1 MTAANSRTRT
11 KTTTRSTTSSAAK
24 AATVGRATKKTTP
37 TKTSAP
43 AKTAKTIK
51 TAKATNG
58 GAPAEPRFL
67 NRELSLLQFNERVLA
82 MAQNPSTP
90 LLERLRYLCIVSSNL
105 DEFFEIRVSSLK
117 EQDRLYPGMRGPD
130 GLTAADALAQ
140 VEQAVHGLVQKLYA
154 LINEEVQPSLRSQG
168 VYLHHASEWDDA
180 QREWAHDLFVRD
192 MMPLL
197 TPIALDPAHPFPRVL
212 NKSLNFIVPLSGEDA
227 FGRKGSIA
235 VVQAPRALPR
245 VVRMPPSVAG
255 LPHGFILLTSLI
267 RAFAGELFPGMEA
280 HGVFQWRVTRNSDL
294 FVDEEEVTNLRLAL
308 QGELSQRNFG
318 SAVRLEIDQL
328 TPPHIEALLQ
338 KEFGLQAADT
348 YRVNGPAN
356 VARLMQICQEVDRPD
371 LLFPEFRGPVPKA
384 FTTLPHR
391 TGAIFDLIAAND
403 QLLHHPYQSFQPVI
417 DFLTAAASDPDVVA
431 IKQTIYRT
439 GEDSEL
445 MELLLAAARAGKEVT
460 VVVELMARF
469 DEQTNIKWAS
479 RLEEVGAHVVYG
491 VVGHKTHA
499 KMLLV
504 LRREQGRI
512 RRYGHLGTG
521 NYHQRTARLY
531 TDFGLMTANPVI
543 CEDMDKV
550 FAQLTGLGARRQ
562 LNCLMQSPFSLHGAV
577 MDLIKAETAAAKAGK
592 KARIMAKMNSL
603 LEPQVIEA
611 LYAASA
617 AGVKIDLV
625 IRGVCA
631 LRSGVPGLSENI
643 RVRSII
649 GRFLEHSRVFYFYAS
664 GHEKVYLSS
673 ADWMDRNFFRR
684 VEVAFPVLDPA
695 LKRRVI
701 RESFTLALR
710 DNVRGWLQQPDGKFV
725 QIASRSKPFSM
736 HEELIRLL
744 GNK

>member
-1 MTAANSRTRT
+1 MSATVTRAREGSRTS
-11 KTTTRSTTSSAAK
+11 RSSRRSASDK
-24 AATVGRATKKTTP
+24 V
-37 TKTSAP
+37 
-43 AKTAKTIK
+43 
-51 TAKATNG
+51 
-58 GAPAEPRFL
+58 EPRFL

-82 MAQNPSTP
+82 MAENPTTP
-90 LLERLRYLCIVSSNL
+90 LLERLRYLCIVGSNL

-117 EQDRLYPGMRGPD
+117 EQNRSDPTVRGPD
-130 GLTAADALAQ
+130 GLTASQALTS
-140 VEQAVHGLVQKLYA
+140 VEKAVHHIVQKLYS
-154 LINEEVQPSLRSQG
+154 LLNDDVLPSLREEG
-168 VYLHHASEWDDA
+168 VYLHHASEWDEA
-180 QREWAHDLFVRD
+180 QRAWAHDLFVRD

-197 TPIALDPAHPFPRVL
+197 TPIGLDPAHPFPRVL

-227 FGRKGSIA
+227 FGRKATVA

-245 VVRMPPSVAG
+245 VVRMPPAIAG

-267 RAFAGELFPGMEA
+267 RAFAAELFPGMEA

-294 FVDEEEVTNLRLAL
+294 FVDEEEVTNLRQAL

-328 TPPHIEALLQ
+328 TPPYIESLLQ
-338 KEFGLQAADT
+338 TEFGLQAADT

-356 VARLMQICQEVDRPD
+356 VARLMQICQEVKRPD
-371 LLFPEFRGPVPKA
+371 LLFPEFLGPIPKA
-384 FTTLPHR
+384 FTKLPQR
-391 TGAIFDLIAAND
+391 TNAVFELISQQD

-417 DFLTAAASDPDVVA
+417 DFLTAAARDPDVVA
-431 IKQTIYRT
+431 IKQTVYRT
-439 GEDSEL
+439 GEDSKL
-445 MELLLAAARAGKEVT
+445 MELLIAAARAGKEVT

-469 DEQTNIKWAS
+469 DEQTNINWAS

-504 LRREQGRI
+504 LRREQGGI

-521 NYHQRTARLY
+521 NYHPRTARLY
-531 TDFGLMTANPVI
+531 TDFGLLTANPTL

-550 FAQLTGLGARRQ
+550 FAQLTGLGARRE
-562 LNCLMQSPFSLHGAV
+562 LKLLLQSPFTLHGAV
-577 MDLIKAETAAAKAGK
+577 IAMIKGETAAAKSGK
-592 KARIMAKMNSL
+592 KAKIMAKMNSL

-611 LYAASA
+611 LYEASQ
-617 AGVKIDLV
+617 AGVKVDLV
-625 IRGVCA
+625 IRGLCA

-649 GRFLEHSRVFYFYAS
+649 GRFLEHSRVFYFYAN
-664 GHEKVYLSS
+664 GKENVYLSS

-701 RESFTLALR
+701 REAFTLAFR
-710 DNVRGWLQQPDGKFV
+710 DNVRAWSQQSDGQFIRV
-725 QIASRSKPFSM
+725 VSRGAAHNM
-736 HEELIRLL
+736 HDELIELL
-744 GNK
+744 GSK